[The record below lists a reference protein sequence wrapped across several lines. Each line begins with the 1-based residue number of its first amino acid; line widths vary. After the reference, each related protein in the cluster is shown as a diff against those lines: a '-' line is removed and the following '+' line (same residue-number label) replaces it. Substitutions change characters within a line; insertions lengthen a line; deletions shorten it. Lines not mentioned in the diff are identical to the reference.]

1 MCNRTK
7 DADPTMIREPEP
19 EKVVLSDEQRAHY
32 LALFEHPDCQ
42 PRIKAIAE
50 RFFNKKQARRRVGDS
65 IDASEELLEFIHEGL
80 ERVHARTLISASAPR
95 PSSWSNSRRSS
106 TTETGPSAAASATA
120 KKKSLREPILTE
132 DEKVLPWRPPPGR
145 PDVAAERR
153 STQNA
158 LRARIARDAPLLS
171 ELLELYLAEIWGKAE
186 QAKMLGLPENV
197 LGAMRAELRG
207 HLLQFAE
214 ESR

>member
-1 MCNRTK
+1 MCNRIK
-7 DADPTMIREPEP
+7 DADPTEPEP
-19 EKVVLSDEQRAHY
+19 EKIVLSDEQRAHY

-50 RFFNKKQARRRVGDS
+50 RYFNKKQARRRAGS

-80 ERVHARTLISASAPR
+80 ERVCSDANLTVRTPIEFVVEFKKKLDNRDRAE
-95 PSSWSNSRRSS
+95 RRA
-106 TTETGPSAAASATA
+106 GATA
-120 KKKSLREPILTE
+120 KKKSLREPIITE

-158 LRARIARDAPLLS
+158 LRARITRDAPLLS
-171 ELLELYLAEIWGKAE
+171 DLLELYLAEIWGKAE
-186 QAKMLGLPENV
+186 QAKMLGMPENV
-197 LGAMRAELRG
+197 IGAMRTELRG

-214 ESR
+214 ENR